1 MGYKKLT
8 RIMKIE
14 LSSKCRIKPEEYGLK
29 KNTIDEIQIVN
40 FSTGEEL
47 TFADFYSG
55 TEEDFK
61 NLVATKVK
69 EDFENQSAEGQT
81 PYYFAETAED
91 IYNTAYDYVS
101 LDNANILFDED
112 KVTYYFYPY
121 DLASYADGF
130 QYYDFTYEEILG
142 TSTLTR

>member
-47 TFADFYSG
+47 TFN
-55 TEEDFK
+55 K
-61 NLVATKVK
+61 
-69 EDFENQSAEGQT
+69 AERHLKID
-81 PYYFAETAED
+81 PY
-91 IYNTAYDYVS
+91 NW
-101 LDNANILFDED
+101 
-112 KVTYYFYPY
+112 
-121 DLASYADGF
+121 
-130 QYYDFTYEEILG
+130 
-142 TSTLTR
+142 R